1 MLKEDTSTLTFGNPK
16 LELGQLKE
24 RLKMEENGN
33 VVIYSMSLTEPI
45 MKLST
50 QFGSEEFPPLK
61 NN

>member
-1 MLKEDTSTLTFGNPK
+1 MLKEVTSTLIFGNQK

-24 RLKMEENGN
+24 RPKTEENGN
-33 VVIYSMSLTEPI
+33 VVIYSMSSTEPT